1 VTGHHRILM
10 IRLVDITCA
19 GLEWIGAQNQRLCF

>member
-1 VTGHHRILM
+1 M
-10 IRLVDITCA
+10 IRPVDGTCA

>member
-1 VTGHHRILM
+1 M
-10 IRLVDITCA
+10 IRLIDGTCA